1 MKKLP
6 NHILFKLTFVIF
18 GIMILMTSKAL
29 SQDFIHQDDFK
40 KKTSQGIVIV
50 EFWAE
55 FNESNQVNLKKL
67 YDCKKYRVDM
77 SLDPSLMI
85 THKVT
90 AVPTVVLYH
99 NGKEV
104 KRFLPTIMMKLE
116 RSIGDIQKEINLL
129 VDDKF

>member
-1 MKKLP
+1 MKNLIIFA
-6 NHILFKLTFVIF
+6 IL
-18 GIMILMTSKAL
+18 ILMTSKGF

-40 KKTSQGIVIV
+40 KKTSQGIVLV

-55 FNESNQVNLKKL
+55 FNVMNQVNLKKL

-85 THKVT
+85 THKVM

-99 NGKEV
+99 NGKEI
-104 KRFLPTIMMKLE
+104 KRFLPSLMMKLDAE
-116 RSIGDIQKEINLL
+116 IKDIQKEIDKL
-129 VDDKF
+129 VEDKF

>member
-1 MKKLP
+1 MKNL
-6 NHILFKLTFVIF
+6 IIFVVL
-18 GIMILMTSKAL
+18 ILMTSNAF

-40 KKTSQGIVIV
+40 KKTSQGIVLV

-55 FNESNQVNLKKL
+55 FNAINQVNLKKL

-77 SLDPSLMI
+77 STDPNLMV
-85 THKVT
+85 THKVM
-90 AVPTVVLYH
+90 AVPTVVIYN

-104 KRFLPTIMMKLE
+104 KRFLPSLMMKLDAD
-116 RSIGDIQKEINLL
+116 IKDIQDAIDEL

>member
-6 NHILFKLTFVIF
+6 NHILLKLSFI
-18 GIMILMTSKAL
+18 IMGMILLMTSKAF

-40 KKTSQGIVIV
+40 KKTSQGIVLV

-55 FNESNQVNLKKL
+55 FNAINQVNLKKI

-77 SLDPSLMI
+77 STDPSLML

-90 AVPTVVLYH
+90 AVPTVVIYK
-99 NGKEV
+99 NGKEI
-104 KRFLPTIMMKLE
+104 KRFLPSLMMKLDAE
-116 RSIGDIQKEINLL
+116 IKDIQDAIDEL

>member
-1 MKKLP
+1 MKNLIIFA
-6 NHILFKLTFVIF
+6 IL
-18 GIMILMTSKAL
+18 ILMTSKGF

-40 KKTSQGIVIV
+40 KKTSQGIVLV

-55 FNESNQVNLKKL
+55 FNAMNQVNLKKL

-85 THKVT
+85 THKVM

-99 NGKEV
+99 NGKEI
-104 KRFLPTIMMKLE
+104 KRFLPSLMMKLDAE
-116 RSIGDIQKEINLL
+116 IKDIQKEIDKL
-129 VDDKF
+129 VEDKF